1 MNVEIPENEAVLAF
15 LFRSQQH
22 EILLPPNQSTRDP
35 YLELGSHPDVVE
47 RIWDELGTVFG
58 QDSRQIVCGRPALV
72 HPMTGIVLAI
82 AWGTRYVLRLS
93 EEMARKARNAGF
105 KTVHTWSDGTK
116 TDIVSDLGPG
126 WIFGQWSTEEPT
138 LLRESYES
146 PHSSA

>member
-1 MNVEIPENEAVLAF
+1 MNVQIPENEAVLAF
-15 LFRSQQH
+15 LLQSHQGG
-22 EILLPPNQSTRDP
+22 ILLSPNRSTQDP

-47 RIWDELGTVFG
+47 RVWDELGTVFG

-72 HPMTGIVLAI
+72 HPMAGVVLAI

-93 EEMARKARNAGF
+93 EDMAMKARDGGF

-116 TDIVSDLGPG
+116 TDIESDLGPG
-126 WIFGQWSTEEPT
+126 WILGQWSPEEPVM
-138 LLRESYES
+138 LRESYGS